1 MNTPSTDDT
10 YHDFTIF
17 TTVTIIL
24 KNITIFY
31 KYPSEHFMDRGETGP
46 FGDQNDKKWTISL
59 RTKSCWYHG
68 VDGPSRL
75 NVVTLEKC
83 VGGLKGMK
91 VNAS

>member
-1 MNTPSTDDT
+1 MIHIMMSPFLQLSLL
-10 YHDFTIF
+10 FLK
-17 TTVTIIL
+17 IL
-24 KNITIFY
+24 SFLTNIQVNISWIEV
-31 KYPSEHFMDRGETGP
+31 KLGR

-59 RTKSCWYHG
+59 RNKSCWYHG
-68 VDGPSRL
+68 VDSPSQL

>member
-1 MNTPSTDDT
+1 
-10 YHDFTIF
+10 
-17 TTVTIIL
+17 
-24 KNITIFY
+24 
-31 KYPSEHFMDRGETGP
+31 MDRGETGP